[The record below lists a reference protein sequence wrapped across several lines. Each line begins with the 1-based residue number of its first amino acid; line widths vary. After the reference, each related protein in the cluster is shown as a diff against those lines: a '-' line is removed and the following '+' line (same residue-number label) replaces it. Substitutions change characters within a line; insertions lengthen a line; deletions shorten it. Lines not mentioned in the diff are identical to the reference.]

1 MVRPE
6 SLTRQ
11 NEILGSQQYNY
22 DDEGVGYGYGLQQRN
37 MVPLNE
43 MEE

>member
-11 NEILGSQQYNY
+11 NEILGTQNYNY
-22 DDEGVGYGYGLQQRN
+22 DDEYLGSDCGLAEN
-37 MVPLNE
+37 NIIPFNGP
-43 MEE
+43 